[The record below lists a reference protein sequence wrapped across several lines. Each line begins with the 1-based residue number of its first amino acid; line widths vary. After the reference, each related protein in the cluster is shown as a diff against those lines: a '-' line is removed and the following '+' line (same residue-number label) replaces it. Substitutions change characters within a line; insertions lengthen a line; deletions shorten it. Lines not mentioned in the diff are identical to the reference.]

1 MADIAAGNRNA
12 GSAGGDAAEV
22 KRARPVR
29 GRWKRFFRSPKNLF
43 AILVLLA
50 FVSATLV
57 PDALLPKDPV
67 KQNLLL
73 RLKPPF
79 WAEGGST
86 AYSLGTDSL
95 GRDMASRVIRGSR
108 TTFVTIS
115 LAAALAII
123 LGTVLG
129 ICAGYLGGWADEI
142 ISRLIDIQLAFPSM
156 LLMIAVVGFFGRS
169 LPVLVVTLAISSWP
183 SFARIVRGAVLG
195 IRGEEFILAVKALGG
210 TDGRTMLR
218 HVLPNALS
226 TIVVY
231 ASFQLSTMLLVES
244 ALSFLGLG
252 VPPPAAS
259 WGSIIASGRA
269 YLLEGW
275 WVAGLPGLA
284 IIAVVLG
291 FNFLGD
297 GLRDALDP
305 RFNAR

>member
-1 MADIAAGNRNA
+1 MAEPGIGDTSNEAGKA
-12 GSAGGDAAEV
+12 
-22 KRARPVR
+22 KRSRFPR
-29 GRWKRFFRSPKNLF
+29 GRWSRFFRNPKNIF
-43 AILVLLA
+43 AIVVLLCFA
-50 FVSATLV
+50 SATLV
-57 PDALLPKDPV
+57 PDGWLPQDPAR
-67 KQNLLL
+67 QNLLR
-73 RLKPPF
+73 RLQPPF
-79 WAEGGST
+79 WVEGGST
-86 AYSLGTDSL
+86 AYALGTDSL
-95 GRDMASRVIRGSR
+95 GRDVASRVIRGSR
-108 TTFVTIS
+108 TTFLTIS
-115 LAAALAII
+115 LAAGLAIF
-123 LGTVLG
+123 LGTGLG
-129 ICAGYLGGWADEI
+129 IAAGYLGGWIDEV

-183 SFARIVRGAVLG
+183 AFARVVRGAVLG
-195 IRGEEFILAVKALGG
+195 IKGEEFVVAVKALGG
-210 TDGRTMLR
+210 TDSRTMLH

-231 ASFQLSTMLLVES
+231 ASFQLSTLLLVES

-259 WGSIIASGRA
+259 WGSIIAGGRA

-297 GLRDALDP
+297 GLRDAMDP
-305 RFNAR
+305 RIDVG